1 MKCNANE
8 QRKSPNGFSEHA
20 ALQNLSAATKLAP
33 ELMSWLDAGHEV
45 LWIPIYEV
53 ADGPDGIVDA
63 RDEAAHLGGS
73 RLLRS
78 WLDCYDLPIGI
89 KGWLFPAHLDDTQIV
104 ALRTASQELHIGYLV
119 HPSTGRRISWRF
131 NTEADV
137 SQVKGRTGHFGANR
151 RPV

>member
-1 MKCNANE
+1 MLNIL
-8 QRKSPNGFSEHA
+8 PVVG
-20 ALQNLSAATKLAP
+20 
-33 ELMSWLDAGHEV
+33 
-45 LWIPIYEV
+45 
-53 ADGPDGIVDA
+53 
-63 RDEAAHLGGS
+63 LGDNRIS
-73 RLLRS
+73 TLRS

-137 SQVKGRTGHFGANR
+137 SQVEG
-151 RPV
+151 

>member
-1 MKCNANE
+1 MPRPINKPL
-8 QRKSPNGFSEHA
+8 RHTVIRPSPA
-20 ALQNLSAATKLAP
+20 DATEV
-33 ELMSWLDAGHEV
+33 ELVVMNWFAAGHEV